1 MRGASDKRSKASIEA
16 RRVGVARLRASAPR
30 HLATAA
36 LLILVALG
44 LRSLLWAPAPAKAPA
59 PPDRADAPSQDFALQ
74 FARAYLTYDAER
86 PALRSQALSPFLGE
100 ALDAGAGFFA
110 PTGEQRVLWA
120 HVASDQRALLGGRTI
135 TIAAGVSTQ
144 PVPVYLAVPVRHDR
158 DRGLSLTA
166 YPSFVGAPALD
177 SQPPTSSRSALGER
191 DVASVAARAMR
202 NYLAGSA
209 PNLKADL
216 APEALITLP
225 TVPLSV
231 ARIESLEWIGAAG
244 SGAVLATV
252 AAEDPRGATY
262 TLAYELGIER
272 RERPYVTFIQVVPTD
287 T

>member
-1 MRGASDKRSKASIEA
+1 MRGALDKRSEVSVEA
-16 RRVGVARLRASAPR
+16 RRVRVARLRASAPR
-30 HLATAA
+30 HLASAA

-44 LRSLLWAPAPAKAPA
+44 LRSLLSAPAPAPI
-59 PPDRADAPSQDFALQ
+59 PPTPERAGAPSQDFALQ

-86 PALRSQALSPFLGE
+86 PGLRSRAMSPFLGDI
-100 ALDAGAGFFA
+100 LDAAAGLPA
-110 PTGEQRVLWA
+110 AGRQRVLWA
-120 HVASDQRALLGGRTI
+120 QVASDQRALLGGRII

-144 PVPVYLAVPVRHDR
+144 VVPVYLAVPVRHDPG
-158 DRGLSLTA
+158 RGLSLA
-166 YPSFVGAPALD
+166 AHPSFVGAPALD
-177 SQPPTSSRSALGER
+177 PQPPSPALSALGER
-191 DVASVAARAMR
+191 DVATVAARAMR
-202 NYLAGSA
+202 NYLARSA

-216 APEALITLP
+216 APDALVTLP
-225 TVPLSV
+225 TVPLLLR
-231 ARIESLEWIGAAG
+231 RIESLEWIGAAG